1 MKNKDI
7 FEALGGIDADVVLA
21 AAPEGAEVKKNVR
34 KPHKHGWIKWVV
46 VAACLSLLVTTAFA
60 AGAGLP
66 PFEEPVVNNG
76 TELKSDDALVVALVE
91 YLNELEV
98 DHDMPAITTADKMDA
113 IRDGQ
118 QALHV
123 AFDPSK
129 PYFVCAYSAD
139 GQQSGE
145 YTWLKYANVG
155 DITKEYEDLQMA
167 LAFQINPSLFVK
179 DIMTEDATVPT
190 MEHFQPYE
198 PQFNEG
204 LNTKA
209 ADTFDETFIYLNS
222 SEENAV
228 YYSTTA
234 YDHEWVTV
242 PCTYYKDQYYVSR
255 PCYTLSPDGKRVE
268 IDTYADLREHYI
280 AIETKTPEYKEVA
293 NEDGVITGFGLT
305 EIESFALA
313 IIITEEN
320 TEELNDFFDYMVN
333 EAMKSDKISFEV
345 MNQLRHYVSD
355 QSRDEL
361 TDDFWIPSK
370 IWIIVYIDYS
380 LATEEEWYKACENTE
395 FITLKTAFYD
405 ECCSDILAERPYIGN
420 EDREIYIIYRHA
432 DENCPDRSPLS
443 EVLADVYHDYE
454 IIKNLAELDYVTKIE
469 VSYLYS
475 WYES

>member
-1 MKNKDI
+1 MKK
-7 FEALGGIDADVVLA
+7 EKLIDAITDIEPDVLDRYFDM
-21 AAPEGAEVKKNVR
+21 KKGFSER
-34 KPHKHGWIKWVV
+34 KKPHKHGWIKWVV
-46 VAACLSLLVTTAFA
+46 IAACLSLLVTTAFA
-60 AGAGLP
+60 AASD
-66 PFEEPVVNNG
+66 NNQPYKKPDENKG
-76 TELKSDDALVVALVE
+76 TELAAEDALVVALVE

-123 AFDPSK
+123 AFDSSK
-129 PYFVCAYSAD
+129 PYFVCAYSVD

-234 YDHEWVTV
+234 YDHEWVSV
-242 PCTYYKDQYYVSR
+242 PCIYLKGEYYVHKHQYSI
-255 PCYTLSPDGKRVE
+255 LPDGTNNK
-268 IDTYADLREHYI
+268 IDLSADLGIYLEGMYLLREETNYSFANADGSTAYFKLVKIDNFSKVVESAIEKNEELRNFFSYMEKEAESKKIDFEIFNQFGHYI
-280 AIETKTPEYKEVA
+280 YENSNVNSTRSSPKIYFTVTFDFNHAI
-293 NEDGVITGFGLT
+293 NED
-305 EIESFALA
+305 
-313 IIITEEN
+313 
-320 TEELNDFFDYMVN
+320 
-333 EAMKSDKISFEV
+333 
-345 MNQLRHYVSD
+345 
-355 QSRDEL
+355 
-361 TDDFWIPSK
+361 
-370 IWIIVYIDYS
+370 
-380 LATEEEWYKACENTE
+380 WYKACADKDAK
-395 FITLKTAFYD
+395 TLKTAFLNAY
-405 ECCSDILAERPYIGN
+405 SDKLFEEYY
-420 EDREIYIIYRHA
+420 EITSGSSRLYFLCEHTDDHYA
-432 DENCPDRSPLS
+432 AQLSLS
-443 EVLADVYHDYE
+443 EALDIFYSDYE
-454 IIKNLAELDYVTKIE
+454 IFKELLDEEYVVEICVE
-469 VSYLYS
+469 YYYS
-475 WYES
+475 ASGWSDG

>member
-21 AAPEGAEVKKNVR
+21 AAPEGAKGKKNVR
-34 KPHKHGWIKWVV
+34 KPRKQGWIKWVV

-60 AGAGLP
+60 AGSGLP

-91 YLNELEV
+91 YMNELEV

-209 ADTFDETFIYLNS
+209 ADTFD
-222 SEENAV
+222 
-228 YYSTTA
+228 
-234 YDHEWVTV
+234 
-242 PCTYYKDQYYVSR
+242 
-255 PCYTLSPDGKRVE
+255 
-268 IDTYADLREHYI
+268 
-280 AIETKTPEYKEVA
+280 
-293 NEDGVITGFGLT
+293 
-305 EIESFALA
+305 
-313 IIITEEN
+313 
-320 TEELNDFFDYMVN
+320 
-333 EAMKSDKISFEV
+333 
-345 MNQLRHYVSD
+345 
-355 QSRDEL
+355 
-361 TDDFWIPSK
+361 
-370 IWIIVYIDYS
+370 
-380 LATEEEWYKACENTE
+380 
-395 FITLKTAFYD
+395 
-405 ECCSDILAERPYIGN
+405 
-420 EDREIYIIYRHA
+420 
-432 DENCPDRSPLS
+432 
-443 EVLADVYHDYE
+443 
-454 IIKNLAELDYVTKIE
+454 
-469 VSYLYS
+469 
-475 WYES
+475 